1 MSNQHQ
7 PIGNGA
13 VFKLPPS
20 SASALVTDDI
30 DVAHLMDTMSGD
42 FGSLTL
48 AGVGD
53 EISSLGQILG
63 LGPVAA
69 AAAAAA
75 TAATSAVGGSTT
87 TTTTTTTTGTA
98 VTVLDQ
104 GKATAGPG
112 LALPQVI
119 VPESDLMTID
129 VTELDLGHTE
139 ESMNDL
145 EELIFKDSQ
154 GHNAVSTT
162 MPPVNMVAGGR
173 QMNAAATAAVSMI
186 KQEPAATAAATAAA
200 PVAAMTDG
208 RRKRPHDPVQSELEW
223 KNQLQMMQR
232 MRQQELEDMGILP
245 SVREGQPA
253 RPVLRIVNQPYPCQ
267 KKRYKTDGPK
277 RGIIKSATG
286 SEYPSIQIE
295 RYGGTADV
303 VAYAA
308 TSTSDPHPFYDID
321 VAPDNYNAQMTS
333 LSDGTPCVKLS
344 IGHATGMK
352 AIFSGVSTKRLK
364 LREVKAKLGYDR
376 WLQES
381 EIVHLGFL
389 AFIPTGDNPQ
399 IVLNGL
405 SQSIDVYDA
414 LPELPILRKIIPPHG
429 IRDGGFEMCLVGQH
443 FSGAKVRFYD
453 AADGTNCS
461 WEEIA
466 QQDPQDCTETHLV
479 VKVPRC
485 PSLINNPHATR
496 VNVEVITGPVKIPRR
511 SNTLHFFYS

>member
-63 LGPVAA
+63 LGPVA

-253 RPVLRIVNQPYPCQ
+253 RPVLRIVNQPYPVGMN
-267 KKRYKTDGPK
+267 TNVSSSFFFD
-277 RGIIKSATG
+277 SVA
-286 SEYPSIQIE
+286 SL
-295 RYGGTADV
+295 V
-303 VAYAA
+303 VAAVPEKEIQDRRA
-308 TSTSDPHPFYDID
+308 E
-321 VAPDNYNAQMTS
+321 
-333 LSDGTPCVKLS
+333 K
-344 IGHATGMK
+344 GHHK
-352 AIFSGVSTKRLK
+352 ERNWKRI
-364 LREVKAKLGYDR
+364 
-376 WLQES
+376 S
-381 EIVHLGFL
+381 F
-389 AFIPTGDNPQ
+389 N
-399 IVLNGL
+399 
-405 SQSIDVYDA
+405 
-414 LPELPILRKIIPPHG
+414 
-429 IRDGGFEMCLVGQH
+429 
-443 FSGAKVRFYD
+443 SGAKQPSEH
-453 AADGTNCS
+453 TS
-461 WEEIA
+461 
-466 QQDPQDCTETHLV
+466 LV
-479 VKVPRC
+479 VNCVFC
-485 PSLINNPHATR
+485 PSD
-496 VNVEVITGPVKIPRR
+496 
-511 SNTLHFFYS
+511 